1 MKLKKEFDLQGGA
14 TGLTTPLRF
23 VLSFSRQSKG
33 IKRGRQDL
41 GTQLCDGAYLNQNSS
56 FAKQSNARAFERFGV
71 KLLRTKKDSPE
82 PQGSGL
88 SFLVR
93 VFITKLLKI
102 LCFTAFKTYS
112 DRALPIKNR

>member
-93 VFITKLLKI
+93 ATGLEPARINTR
-102 LCFTAFKTYS
+102 S
-112 DRALPIKNR
+112 